1 MMKNKNQIISFIKTV
16 RAEDEI
22 NKMAILGYC
31 QNMLGIKVSFSEEN
45 KDFPVISLEGF
56 KSWIEKAAFQRG
68 DVVVNKENGGIGI
81 VDSVEYRNLSL
92 VAFVDKAGV
101 LHEGKQSVAL
111 ADCRKAAQ
119 DEMTGL
125 QRLLNRKGLGWNR
138 RQNSLYKQDYVPKEN
153 HQVRL
158 SIMGRKMGLGV
169 FKEIDADGRLVMY
182 CVKMTGEAP
191 RYSLHEIIGPA
202 EDYQLNQISTYERD
216 ILTEELKKSGIS
228 WNGHLKRLESVCIRA
243 DKGNAYHYLNDL
255 FEIVTKPDDYQSR
268 DTKRWRAGNY
278 FTQLEEIEA
287 VREKLVSR
295 KTRMQS

>member
-16 RAEDEI
+16 RAEDEM
-22 NKMAILGYC
+22 NQMAILGYC
-31 QNMLGIKVSFSEEN
+31 QNVLGIKVYFSEDN
-45 KDFPVISLEGF
+45 KNFPAINLVSF
-56 KSWIEKAAFQRG
+56 KSWIEEDTFQRG

-81 VDSVEYRNLSL
+81 VNSVEYRKLSL
-92 VAFVDKAGV
+92 VAFADKAGV
-101 LHEGKQSVAL
+101 LHDGEQPAVQTG
-111 ADCRKAAQ
+111 CRKATS

-158 SIMGRKMGLGV
+158 SVLGNKMGLGV
-169 FKEIDADGRLVMY
+169 FKEIDADGKLVMY
-182 CVKMTGEAP
+182 CVKMAGEAP
-191 RYSLHEIIGPA
+191 RYSLHEVIGPA

-228 WNGHLKRLESVCIRA
+228 WNGHLKRLEPVCLRA
-243 DKGNAYHYLNDL
+243 DKGNVYHYLNDL

-295 KTRMQS
+295 KTRT